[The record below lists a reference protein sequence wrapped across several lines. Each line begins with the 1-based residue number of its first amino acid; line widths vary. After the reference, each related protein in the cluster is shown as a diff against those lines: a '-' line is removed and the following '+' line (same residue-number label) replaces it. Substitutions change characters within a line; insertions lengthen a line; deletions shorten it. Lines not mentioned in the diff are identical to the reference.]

1 MGTGDAWRVWGDLQ
15 RKEEDLKWGGHFGSH
30 SQCYDSMGHPA
41 DASRTGWGYERMG
54 RVERVRRALED
65 SGSTAQHM
73 LARQLSG
80 IDLSS
85 IWSILMDVC
94 KDLALCYGGSV
105 IAGAMIGGVGG
116 AFLGGAGAVPGAAAG
131 AAAGSYA
138 ASAVLSWL
146 GLKSLVEGVAH
157 AVPEALEY
165 YEKGFREAWGPTKR
179 DRLSHSC
186 MTSRGDPASA
196 AFYLAHGHVIM
207 ITTILAVLL
216 AYVTKGKGGEVAAL
230 REIGRS
236 PRLGPKVAQ
245 WVEQHGDKLRHHPKL
260 GPHGGG
266 GVGHAEPPPPPPPRR
281 GPEQAP
287 APPRPYGMPTK
298 AVPCFT
304 TNGLPQGSV
313 PEFDRQL
320 TGHEKGIN
328 SMTVE
333 EYVKG
338 RAAFDAKES
347 VRDPKVA
354 IKARE
359 SYQAKLSDAI
369 AIKLQEEG
377 LSLIESDKKA
387 AEMAIEKMRTLA
399 ALHNPDMVAGGK
411 DAICDFGCRNINSR
425 IGAQWNKGG
434 RLAELDKAAQA
445 IPDAMRA
452 HTKMNAKLERCK

>member
-1 MGTGDAWRVWGDLQ
+1 MGTGDAWRVWSDLQ
-15 RKEEDLKWGGHFGSH
+15 RKEEDLKWGGNFGSH

-54 RVERVRRALED
+54 RVERVRRALDD

-85 IWSILMDVC
+85 IWSILMDAC

-105 IAGAMIGGVGG
+105 IAGAMIGGFGG
-116 AFLGGAGAVPGAAAG
+116 AFLGGGGAVPGAAAG
-131 AAAGSYA
+131 AAASSYA

-157 AVPEALEY
+157 AVPEVLEY

-230 REIGRS
+230 REISRS

-245 WVEQHGDKLRHHPKL
+245 WVEQNADKLRHHPKL
-260 GPHGGG
+260 RPIGGG
-266 GVGHAEPPPPPPPRR
+266 IGHAEPPPPTPPRR
-281 GPEQAP
+281 SPEQAP
-287 APPRPYGMPTK
+287 ANPRPYGMPKT
-298 AVPCFT
+298 AVPCFR
-304 TNGLPQGSV
+304 TNGLPQGGVS
-313 PEFDRQL
+313 EFDRQL
-320 TGHEKGIN
+320 SGQERGIN
-328 SMTVE
+328 DMTVD

-338 RAAFDAKES
+338 RAAFDTKQS
-347 VRDPKVA
+347 VRDPNM
-354 IKARE
+354 ARKE
-359 SYQAKLSDAI
+359 RAKFERDVRLRLMKEYQIAGMSLNEAKTEAV
-369 AIKLQEEG
+369 KM
-377 LSLIESDKKA
+377 A
-387 AEMAIEKMRTLA
+387 AEKMSTLA

-411 DAICDFGCRNINSR
+411 DAICDFGCRNVNSR
-425 IGAQWNKGG
+425 IGAQWKKGG
-434 RLAELDKAAQA
+434 RLAALDKAVMA
-445 IPDAMRA
+445 IPETVRA
-452 HTKMNAKLERCK
+452 NIKMNAKLARCK